1 MGVTVVVVILEIAV
15 ETAVVK
21 GNDIGDELVDTASS
35 RSVKLLALVAFV
47 KPVKTVASVDVT
59 AVIKDRVVSSVVVER
74 VVASA
79 VVVVNS
85 VVDPM
90 LLVDPKVV
98 ETIARMVVVVILTG
112 ASVGMKGNFGQGLI
126 IGGPS
131 IESNT

>member
-1 MGVTVVVVILEIAV
+1 M
-15 ETAVVK
+15 
-21 GNDIGDELVDTASS
+21 
-35 RSVKLLALVAFV
+35 FV

-59 AVIKDRVVSSVVVER
+59 AAMKDRVANSVGVDT

-79 VVVVNS
+79 VVVDDS
-85 VVDPM
+85 VVLVDPM
-90 LLVDPKVV
+90 VLVDPKVV

-112 ASVGMKGNFGQGLI
+112 ASVAMKGNLGQGLI